1 MIVSFRDRGTEDIF
15 RGRVTKAARKI
26 CPEVIWKVARRKLA
40 YVEAATCLSDLRM
53 PPSNKLHP
61 LLRERS
67 EQHAI
72 WINDQYRVC
81 FRWTEEGAEE
91 VEITDYH

>member
-1 MIVSFRDRGTEDIF
+1 MNRLGLTST
-15 RGRVTKAARKI
+15 T
-26 CPEVIWKVARRKLA
+26 RRKLA
-40 YVEAATCLSDLRM
+40 YVDATTRLSDLRM

-67 EQHAI
+67 GQHAI
-72 WINDQYRVC
+72 WINDQYRIC

-91 VEITDYH
+91 VEITDYY